1 MLKVEKQTNQV
12 LITII
17 DQGIGISEEDQKH
30 LFERFFRGGNA
41 TVIQGTGL
49 GLHLV
54 DRYMRLLGGKV
65 DIKSEL
71 NKGTELHIQFPRR
84 QHYEQAH
91 INH

>member
-1 MLKVEKQTNQV
+1 MVLSVLLERKQV
-12 LITII
+12 IVAII

-65 DIKSEL
+65 EIKSEL
-71 NKGTELHIQFPRR
+71 NRGTELLIKFPK
-84 QHYEQAH
+84 E
-91 INH
+91 